1 MSEGAIRLLCRA
13 LADYACLPIQ
23 VHGSK
28 VFHAPYCIGSGSY
41 LTAHGNTWRHSFMA
55 DYVLD
60 RLFEQ
65 GLITEEEEEYLRQF
79 DVLGDDFRGLVIHRE
94 TAELFDRTI
103 DQVFGTVTTT
113 STPPI
118 FGRPN
123 EGDSL
128 EFLRR
133 RHIRLG
139 NEIRTFREPV
149 RVLAKLFHGQ
159 AATSVAR
166 FTASLQAMHYDV
178 GYNPWLHD
186 ILLKLIPAGPV
197 NQAEYDREVERKIR
211 KVPSMKGHPSDFFPS
226 FNVCAD
232 ADGSQ
237 ANPAL
242 AAYAF
247 LEADYAAR
255 LRLPHGEPNCRFM
268 VPRIN
273 THTQNIEAAWGPFK
287 SFLVRKMKG
296 SSGLGADTQQ
306 GQAKAYQILQRD
318 LHFNAAHPHCTGTV
332 TERQLKAK
340 KRGFCNQMRC
350 GKRDLRVLELNH
362 GPNSSLY

>member
-1 MSEGAIRLLCRA
+1 MLLVQVDLDGMSEGAIRLLRRA
-13 LADYACLPIQ
+13 LADYACPAIQ

-28 VFHAPYCIGSGSY
+28 GFHAPYRIGSGSY

-60 RLFEQ
+60 RLSEQ
-65 GLITEEEEEYLRQF
+65 GLITEEEEEYLSQF

-166 FTASLQAMHYDV
+166 FTASLQAMLYDV

-211 KVPSMKGHPSDFFPS
+211 KVPSMNGHPPDFFPS

-247 LEADYAAR
+247 LVRHRQRA
-255 LRLPHGEPNCRFM
+255 
-268 VPRIN
+268 IN
-273 THTQNIEAAWGPFK
+273 T
-287 SFLVRKMKG
+287 
-296 SSGLGADTQQ
+296 
-306 GQAKAYQILQRD
+306 
-318 LHFNAAHPHCTGTV
+318 
-332 TERQLKAK
+332 ERT
-340 KRGFCNQMRC
+340 C
-350 GKRDLRVLELNH
+350 
-362 GPNSSLY
+362 